1 VATASPAGTGDARA
15 SRREELLDAAERA
28 VRAHG
33 AEVSMEAI
41 ASEAGI
47 TKPVLYRHFGD
58 RDGLLA
64 ALAARYA
71 ATIVADLR
79 QPLVGTVSPRARI
92 RSTVDTYLRHLERDP
107 ELHQVLTRVVP
118 RARTDAAAA
127 LAGALTEVCDAVVAS
142 VEHQLRDAGLDPTP
156 ARTWGEGMV
165 GMVQLV
171 GDRWLDRQDLARD
184 ELVGELTELL
194 WSGFRGLAQ
203 LR

>member
-1 VATASPAGTGDARA
+1 VATTGQADTRQARA
-15 SRREELLDAAERA
+15 SRREQLLDAAERA

-41 ASEAGI
+41 AAEAGI

-64 ALAARYA
+64 ALAARHA
-71 ATIVADLR
+71 ATVVADLR
-79 QPLVGTVSPRARI
+79 RPLVGADSPRARI
-92 RSTVDTYLRHLERDP
+92 RSTVDTYLRHLEQDP

-127 LAGALTEVCDAVVAS
+127 LAGALSEVCDAVVAS
-142 VEHQLRDAGLDPTP
+142 VEQHLRDAGLDTTP

-171 GDRWLDRQDLARD
+171 GDRWLERQDLARD
-184 ELVGELTELL
+184 ELVGQLTELL

-203 LR
+203 AR